1 VLAEIKRKERALSK
15 KQINK
20 NPKNQIWQTYSISFH
35 FLFNHKQQLT
45 SPPSVFKSTLFKVTK
60 MFLIEH
66 AHTDKYIKHIGNIEK
81 LALVIVPQRGAKHT
95 INTILKKNPSF

>member
-1 VLAEIKRKERALSK
+1 MANI
-15 KQINK
+15 QYFI
-20 NPKNQIWQTYSISFH
+20 PFSF
-35 FLFNHKQQLT
+35 QPQAT
-45 SPPSVFKSTLFKVTK
+45 VDITTTPSVFKSTLFKVTK

-95 INTILKKNPSF
+95 INTILQKTPAFKQLHEQHTDTNTC